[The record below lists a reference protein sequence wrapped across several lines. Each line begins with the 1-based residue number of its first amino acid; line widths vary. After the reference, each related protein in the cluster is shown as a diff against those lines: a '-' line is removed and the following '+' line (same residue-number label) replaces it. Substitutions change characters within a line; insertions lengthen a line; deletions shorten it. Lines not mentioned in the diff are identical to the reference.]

1 MLLFE
6 LRFSME
12 MPQQLSEPDIC
23 VPDPLMTFKILRNF
37 GHLIPNL
44 HISFS
49 LFHVLDKKFKPFP
62 NKYIESY
69 LSEYCSETLVQ
80 LSLEMSEFDIFEDTQ
95 KPFNHLKTLHIEKC
109 SFRNRSLTINRLFP
123 NLQTL
128 KFGCN
133 YFYNT
138 TAIKAHFPSL
148 KYLWIYEN
156 DYYFTGEKFQEI
168 LKLNPQLENTV
179 ICLIREYSQDFHTH
193 IKKHY
198 KNIQIYDGF
207 ITLPFPFS
215 YYEFIL
221 KSQYR
226 EFRCKNEIYPAHI
239 SDKYIYA
246 LGMFYEKYSAY
257 FQKSLLEDFNQKK
270 SN

>member
-1 MLLFE
+1 MLIFE

-12 MPQQLSEPDIC
+12 APQQLSEPDIC

-80 LSLEMSEFDIFEDTQ
+80 LSLQMSEFDIFEDTQ
-95 KPFNHLKTLHIEKC
+95 KPFTYLKTLHIEQC
-109 SFRNRSLTINRLFP
+109 CFRNRSLTINRLFP

-128 KFGCN
+128 KFGFN
-133 YFYNT
+133 YYYQT
-138 TAIKAHFPSL
+138 TAIEAHFPSL
-148 KYLWIYEN
+148 KYLWISD
-156 DYYFTGEKFQEI
+156 DYLKGVEFQEV
-168 LKLNPQLENTV
+168 LKLNPQLEKSF
-179 ICLIREYSQDFHTH
+179 ICSAREYSQDFHTH

-198 KNIQIYDGF
+198 QNTQIYDGF
-207 ITLPFPFS
+207 FTLPFPFS
-215 YYEFIL
+215 YNEFIL
-221 KSQYR
+221 RSKDR
-226 EFRCKNEIYPAHI
+226 EFHGKNKIYPAHI
-239 SDKYIYA
+239 SDKYIDA
-246 LGMFYEKYSAY
+246 LEMFYEKYSAY
-257 FQKSLLEDFNQKK
+257 FQKSLFEDFNQKK

>member
-1 MLLFE
+1 MLIFE

-49 LFHVLDKKFKPFP
+49 LFDVLDKKLKPFP

-80 LSLEMSEFDIFEDTQ
+80 LSLEMSRFEIFEDTQ
-95 KPFNHLKTLHIEKC
+95 KPFTYLKTLHIEKC
-109 SFRNRSLTINRLFP
+109 SFRDRSLTIDRLFP

-133 YFYNT
+133 YYHT
-138 TAIKAHFPSL
+138 TAIEAHFPSL
-148 KYLWIYEN
+148 KYLWIHSN
-156 DYYFTGEKFQEI
+156 DLKEEKFREI
-168 LKLNPQLENTV
+168 LKLNPQLEKSV
-179 ICLIREYSQDFHTH
+179 ICFTRECSQDFHTH

-198 KNIQIYDGF
+198 QNTQIYYGF
-207 ITLPFPFS
+207 ITLPFLFS
-215 YYEFIL
+215 YSEFIL
-221 KSQYR
+221 RSMHHV
-226 EFRCKNEIYPAHI
+226 FRDKNKIYPAHI
-239 SDKYIYA
+239 SDKYINA
-246 LGMFYEKYSAY
+246 LEMFYEKYTAY
-257 FQKSLLEDFNQKK
+257 FQKSLFEDFNQKK